1 LDCNVPFFAHTTFHV
16 SIKTLPCTM
25 EPIHLT
31 TATILNPAES
41 NILEYVA
48 WCVWNV
54 DIYKVMAYPSYTKSK
69 MKDATDETRMKASKR
84 FQPRPPF
91 SHWWMR
97 LSPHAAKMAYYQHGM
112 VKATKR
118 AMLLVVLGLIWAVQ
132 SAVVTSSSSGWR
144 NRAVVH
150 APNLH
155 CKNHPEQQQQRKRG
169 NAMIPETTA
178 VFPTR
183 SSHKSLSTTASSIAT
198 TAVRGGGGQ
207 LSAAAAQVRMAHG
220 DLMACTCMTTHLLMA
235 TTSLSLNVASFLA
248 AMIVVGADAKLPP
261 PTAAAALCGTV
272 AIMSAHVL
280 SSGTAASGS
289 KMYYYCYAA
298 ALLVYSALAGLIYNL
313 FDAYQVSVGVGGRL
327 GVMLLC
333 GNVVY
338 KALFCTIHLAIDT
351 VPTSDIVQHG
361 AFEHAQNEI
370 CIVH

>member
-1 LDCNVPFFAHTTFHV
+1 
-16 SIKTLPCTM
+16 M

-235 TTSLSLNVASFLA
+235 TTSLSLNVASGRHDRCWRRCEIA
-248 AMIVVGADAKLPP
+248 ATDGGRGALRHRCHHVGARAFQRD
-261 PTAAAALCGTV
+261 G
-272 AIMSAHVL
+272 SQWQQNVL
-280 SSGTAASGS
+280 
-289 KMYYYCYAA
+289 
-298 ALLVYSALAGLIYNL
+298 L
-313 FDAYQVSVGVGGRL
+313 
-327 GVMLLC
+327 LLC
-333 GNVVY
+333 GGATRVQC
-338 KALFCTIHLAIDT
+338 LGGIDLQ
-351 VPTSDIVQHG
+351 SL
-361 AFEHAQNEI
+361 
-370 CIVH
+370 